1 MICTTCGALWPYRP
15 TAKACITCGGKLR
28 LTADDLLGDS
38 PARIVSEIRAPQVEF
53 AKVLDRAIRED
64 KDVTAEAGTG
74 TGKSFALLIP
84 AILSGKRTVVSTA
97 TTLLQSQYIEKD
109 LPFLEEK
116 LAPYGI
122 QFSYALAKGRSHYL
136 CHKALATAKAKG
148 LKVPKKFSD
157 WAKNTTLG
165 DKRELG
171 EDIPDWFWKVCA
183 EDCPGPRYCKD
194 AKNCGYAGAKALLS
208 KASIIVANHSLVG
221 INTRLQHRFLP
232 PYDLLILDEAHKTS
246 EYFRGAFASSLGERR
261 VPNLISDIDQTDI
274 FDRTGVLETMRH
286 YGGNFLWDDQVAS
299 NARAA
304 LADLDTL
311 NKQLFGKFKPEANRA
326 QLPFTA
332 DAVEGLA
339 SDMRECIAKV
349 NDHLLGLASFKHD
362 VSRIGLR
369 TAFFACAAEHAAHP
383 AAVTFVQKLDRLR
396 EVLRDLSHDDKDD
409 PFVRYVKFPYNPKQ
423 KRKLVA
429 EPIELAPRLQRML
442 FPVRQVLAA
451 SATLTVNGSF
461 SYCHR
466 ELGFDPKETLT
477 YEAISPFDYANRSM
491 VYLTRR
497 VPVHPFRNKSLDKN
511 NPVAFKR
518 ALEEYTSAMVEE
530 IVELL
535 LASEGHALV
544 LFSSRKEMENTVGP
558 VRDELGNKFPIME
571 QKEGLATS
579 VLEEWFRNT
588 PNAVL
593 FGLKSFF
600 EGVDFQGDQLRMVI
614 ITKAP
619 FPHQDDL
626 IHKAQR
632 EKLEAELGNGYRA
645 FLALDVPKMVS
656 DVRQAAGRLIRTM
669 NDYGVV
675 AILDRT
681 LANGAYTGN
690 KYPRQLG
697 RSLPFTRVVRSIK
710 EVRQFLLR
718 FR

>member
-1 MICTTCGALWPYRP
+1 MICTKCGVLWPYRS
-15 TAKACITCGGKLR
+15 TAKACMTCGGKLR

-53 AKVLDRAIRED
+53 AKVLDRGIRED
-64 KDVTAEAGTG
+64 KHVTAEAGTG
-74 TGKSFALLIP
+74 TGKSFSLLIP
-84 AILSGKRTVVSTA
+84 AILSGKKTVVSTA

-116 LAPYGI
+116 LSPYDI
-122 QFSYALAKGRSHYL
+122 QFSYALAKGKSHYL
-136 CHKALATAKAKG
+136 CHLALDKEKKKG
-148 LKVPKKFSD
+148 LKVPSEFAA
-157 WAKNTTLG
+157 WAKDTTFG
-165 DKRELG
+165 DKKELG
-171 EDIPDWFWKVCA
+171 ENVPDWFWRVCA
-183 EDCPGPRYCKD
+183 EDCPGPKYCKG
-194 AKNCGYAGAKALLS
+194 AKNCGYAGAKALLA
-208 KASIIVANHSLVG
+208 KADILVANHSLVG

-232 PYDLLILDEAHKTS
+232 AYDLLILDEAHKAG

-261 VPNLISDIDQTDI
+261 ASNLVNDIDQTDI
-274 FDRTGVLETMRH
+274 FDKTGVRETMKH
-286 YGGNFLWDDQVAS
+286 YGGSFFWDDQIAGS
-299 NARAA
+299 ARAA
-304 LADLDTL
+304 LTDLDTL

-332 DAVEGLA
+332 DVVEGLA

-349 NDHLLGLASFKHD
+349 NEHLLGLASFSHD
-362 VSRIGLR
+362 ASRKGLR
-369 TAFFACAAEHAAHP
+369 AAFFACAAEHAAHP
-383 AAVTFVQKLDRLR
+383 AAVTFVQKLDRLGD
-396 EVLRDLSHDDKDD
+396 VLRDLSHDEEDD
-409 PFVRYVKFPYNPKQ
+409 PFVRYVEFPYNPKQ

-442 FPVRQVLAA
+442 FPVRQVLAT
-451 SATLTVNGSF
+451 SATLTINNSF
-461 SYCHR
+461 SFFHR
-466 ELGFDPKETLT
+466 ELGFDPKETVT
-477 YEAISPFDYANRSM
+477 YEAISPFDYANRS
-491 VYLTRR
+491 VIYLTKR
-497 VPVHPFRNKSLDKN
+497 VPVHPFRNKSLNKN
-511 NPVAFKR
+511 DPVAFKK
-518 ALEEYTSAMVEE
+518 AMDEYTGAMVEE

-558 VRDELGNKFPIME
+558 VREELGNKFPIME
-571 QKEGLATS
+571 QKENLATS

-588 PNAVL
+588 SNAVL

-632 EKLEAELGNGYRA
+632 ERLEAELGGGYQA

-669 NDYGVV
+669 QDYGCV

-697 RSLPFTRVVRSIK
+697 KSLPFTRVVRTMK
-710 EVRQFLLR
+710 EVQQFLLR
-718 FR
+718 FK